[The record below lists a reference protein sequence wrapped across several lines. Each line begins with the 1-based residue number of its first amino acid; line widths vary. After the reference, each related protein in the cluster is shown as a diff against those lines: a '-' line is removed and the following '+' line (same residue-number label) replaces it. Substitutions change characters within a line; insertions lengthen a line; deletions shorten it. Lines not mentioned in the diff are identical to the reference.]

1 MYYFTETHPL
11 LNAKSRDKVSQ
22 QTKKTGK
29 SKQHRVNSHSEK
41 NSHRS
46 KHGNKN
52 KEKVSSKCFIVLH
65 NDLEIIKKYIIP

>member
-1 MYYFTETHPL
+1 MELKICYILSNIFILYYFSETHPL
-11 LNAKSRDKVSQ
+11 LNSKSRDKVSQ

-46 KHGNKN
+46 KHGSKN
-52 KEKVSSKCFIVLH
+52 KEKMSSK
-65 NDLEIIKKYIIP
+65 